1 MEPEEFQIEKNIKDL
16 EYNKKLNLITTYIV
30 ILATFVISVALAESL
45 TFLVRIVLIVV
56 VSSIMIYKIFKL
68 HKELEEKMREIRE
81 IGKK

>member
-56 VSSIMIYKIFKL
+56 VSSIMICKIFKL